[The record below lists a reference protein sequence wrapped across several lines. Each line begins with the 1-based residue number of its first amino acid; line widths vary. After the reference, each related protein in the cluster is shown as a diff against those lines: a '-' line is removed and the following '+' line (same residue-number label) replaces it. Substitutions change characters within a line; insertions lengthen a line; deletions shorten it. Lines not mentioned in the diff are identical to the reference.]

1 VEFPDVYLAA
11 QKRLRYIDCYA
22 ENTRQY
28 TDTITLTS
36 ALVANRAYYWPR
48 SISEPIS
55 LQGFQWRNG
64 GTVSG
69 NVDCAIYDL
78 GTLTRL
84 ATLGGVAQ
92 AGISALQYAAL
103 GSPVDLEPGNYLL
116 ALVMDNITGRLGL
129 TSMISLETLKLFGVT
144 IQDTAYPL
152 PSTAVPAAAA
162 GVIAPVFMGVGVA
175 S

>member
-1 VEFPDVYLAA
+1 MEFPDVYLAA

-28 TDTITLTS
+28 TDTITLTT
-36 ALVANRAYYWPR
+36 ALAANRAYYWPR
-48 SISEPIS
+48 SLSEPIS

-69 NVDCAIYDL
+69 NIDCAIYDL

-103 GSPVDLEPGNYLL
+103 GSPVDLEPGLYLL
-116 ALVMDNITGRLGL
+116 ALAMDNATGRVGL
-129 TSMISLETLKLFGVT
+129 TSTITLDTLKLLGVT

-152 PSTAVPAAAA
+152 PSTAVPATPT
-162 GVIAPVFMGVGVA
+162 GSIAPLLMGVGVA